1 MVSGALL
8 LWETRLVRSVW
19 ENLDA
24 THCLASQGIAEK
36 SMEEEK
42 SRVGWAE
49 HGTLHGKVE
58 QKNNR

>member
-1 MVSGALL
+1 MQPIAWHLKV
-8 LWETRLVRSVW
+8 
-19 ENLDA
+19 
-24 THCLASQGIAEK
+24 SQGIAEK

-49 HGTLHGKVE
+49 HGRLHGKVE